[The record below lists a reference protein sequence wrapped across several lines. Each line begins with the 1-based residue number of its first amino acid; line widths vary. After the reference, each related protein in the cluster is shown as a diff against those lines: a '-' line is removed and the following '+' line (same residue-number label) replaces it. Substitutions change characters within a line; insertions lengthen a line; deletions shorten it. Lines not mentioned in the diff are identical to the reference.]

1 MHDTH
6 DLGIITDRKWVLPAI
21 FLNSIKNVFNVYGE
35 AAQSTAFSTII
46 SSAVTDRMVFQ
57 KILQI
62 HIVLWTDYLPLL
74 NLFVTDATFLF
85 S

>member
-21 FLNSIKNVFNVYGE
+21 FLNSIKSVFNVYGD
-35 AAQSTAFSTII
+35 AAQSRSFSTII
-46 SSAVTDRMVFQ
+46 SSAVAEWFS
-57 KILQI
+57 KN
-62 HIVLWTDYLPLL
+62 IVDLYCSMDNLPLF
-74 NLFVTDATFLF
+74 NLLVTDATSFLF